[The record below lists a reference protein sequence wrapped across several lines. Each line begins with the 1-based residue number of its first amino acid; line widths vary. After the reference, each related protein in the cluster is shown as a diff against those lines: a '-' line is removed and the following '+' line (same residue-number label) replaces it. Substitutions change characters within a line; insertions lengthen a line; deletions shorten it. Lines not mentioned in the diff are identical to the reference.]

1 MIRLLRRSKVPWV
14 LLENVKGLLSS
25 IKVNEVTKTRTRRI
39 ATRLQLS
46 LYTSSSSEELGYN
59 VASRVVSL
67 PGFGIPHAR
76 DRVFIL
82 ASLYGDPR
90 DILLGQ
96 QGKGL
101 SENGAKVCDGE
112 CQQHCHGH
120 CYSCFVRERD
130 LSFAAPPL
138 ESHRDAPQEAETIVN
153 GHATEII
160 HPTSPSE
167 DGQVF
172 AVDNSIP
179 QDAIMAA
186 PSDRTIRTLGVSIDT
201 GEKRSSP
208 RLDLVPTLTTANP
221 SRICLLQIPPS
232 MACQD
237 LPKPRYLTVKD
248 VEVLFGLPPGW
259 TMPATMVCMCAYHYT
274 LHYDPM
280 AYSRCKPRIR

>member
-1 MIRLLRRSKVPWV
+1 MHALCSEGLDGRRTGLFGHVIRLLRKSRVPWV

-25 IKVNEVTKTRTRRI
+25 IKVDEDESE
-39 ATRLQLS
+39 ATGPAPIELVYRQL
-46 LYTSSSSEELGYN
+46 EELGYN

-67 PGFGIPHAR
+67 PGFGLPHAR

-101 SENGAKVCDGE
+101 SDNGAKVCAGE
-112 CQQHCHGH
+112 CHQHCHGL

-130 LSFAAPPL
+130 LSFVAPPA
-138 ESHRDAPQEAETIVN
+138 ESHQGATQEAETLLNRQAAQIP
-153 GHATEII
+153 A
-160 HPTSPSE
+160 SPADHCQAFE
-167 DGQVF
+167 VGN
-172 AVDNSIP
+172 NSMA
-179 QDAIMAA
+179 QEAIMP
-186 PSDRTIRTLGVSIDT
+186 PSPCRTRTLGVSIDT
-201 GEKRSSP
+201 GEKRSAP

-259 TMPATMVCMCAYHYT
+259 TMPAIQVW
-274 LHYDPM
+274 
-280 AYSRCKPRIR
+280 